1 MVVDGKDCET
11 LQMGMKTENIRFKM
25 PKINPQSKTFKN
37 YLEELG
43 MVVADKETS
52 RKIGGATKQLGFL
65 RFA

>member
-1 MVVDGKDCET
+1 MM
-11 LQMGMKTENIRFKM
+11 QMGMKTHNIRLKM

-43 MVVADKETS
+43 MVVADGEAL
-52 RKIGGATKQLGFL
+52 RKIGGATKQLGFM